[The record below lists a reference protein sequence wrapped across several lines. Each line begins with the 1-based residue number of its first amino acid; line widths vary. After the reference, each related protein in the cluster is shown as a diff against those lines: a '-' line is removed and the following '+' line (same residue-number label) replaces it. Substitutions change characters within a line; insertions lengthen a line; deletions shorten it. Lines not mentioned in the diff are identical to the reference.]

1 MRELSG
7 EQRTER
13 EWDPDASAGDE
24 SQARTAWLR
33 YVFAAL
39 GIAALG
45 LVVAASVGLTTE
57 AQTAEGD
64 LSALPETSSGIVVA
78 PEKKEPTSN
87 TGALAAFASRETS
100 ATNRPTRS
108 SDLQAAIVKEQA
120 AQRDELL
127 AKTADEVSRAAEAAS
142 GDARQKELTVVGRAS
157 REAGARIAAENLRRA
172 IAARVAAANRRQAAE
187 STPDGQEVAAD
198 KGTGDSGSAG
208 NNDSG
213 GRGGTGGGGG
223 GNSSGGVAP
232 VPGAVIGAHFGEY
245 GSWSRYH
252 TGIDFRAAHG
262 TPIRAVKSG
271 VVLYAGNIKP
281 HKNLERLI
289 RAYAQVRAS
298 PGHEDLKLIIIGDE
312 AVRYPALRRC
322 VEAAGVRQD
331 VRFFGFVPDRTLSAL
346 YRMATVFAFPSLYEG
361 FGLPPL
367 EAMACGT
374 PVVTSRISSLPE
386 VFGDAAVLVDPHSED
401 DIAAGIARVLDEPAL
416 RAELVERGHARV
428 KLFSWERSVEAIHA
442 GYMKVLG
449 QTVTAVA
456 TEPAR

>member
-24 SQARTAWLR
+24 SQARAAWLR

-39 GIAALG
+39 GVAALG

-78 PEKKEPTSN
+78 PEKKQPTGE
-87 TGALAAFASRETS
+87 TGALAAFARRETS

-108 SDLQAAIVKEQA
+108 ADLQAAIVKEQA

-187 STPDGQEVAAD
+187 SAPDGQEVAAD

-213 GRGGTGGGGG
+213 GGGGTGGDGG

-271 VVLYAGNIKP
+271 VVLYAGNSGDWAGNHVAIK
-281 HKNLERLI
+281 H
-289 RAYAQVRAS
+289 
-298 PGHEDLKLIIIGDE
+298 GDGMTTMSSHMSSM
-312 AVRYPALRRC
+312 AV
-322 VEAAGVRQD
+322 
-331 VRFFGFVPDRTLSAL
+331 SA
-346 YRMATVFAFPSLYEG
+346 
-361 FGLPPL
+361 
-367 EAMACGT
+367 
-374 PVVTSRISSLPE
+374 
-386 VFGDAAVLVDPHSED
+386 
-401 DIAAGIARVLDEPAL
+401 
-416 RAELVERGHARV
+416 
-428 KLFSWERSVEAIHA
+428 
-442 GYMKVLG
+442 G
-449 QTVTAVA
+449 QTVQAGQIIGRVGQTGRAFGA
-456 TEPAR
+456 HLHFELYPAGVKYGDVYKAINPQPWLKASGVTTH